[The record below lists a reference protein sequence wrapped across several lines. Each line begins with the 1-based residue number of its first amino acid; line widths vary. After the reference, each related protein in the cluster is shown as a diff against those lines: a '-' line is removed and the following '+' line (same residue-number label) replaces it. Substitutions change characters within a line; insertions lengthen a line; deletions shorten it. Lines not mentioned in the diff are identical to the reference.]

1 MIKKRLFFSECRK
14 KKGTQKT
21 VAKDLG
27 ISEVYVRMIEN
38 GTFSP
43 GRDLMF
49 KIARYFSEPIEKLFP
64 DFCRKEEDAASCNR

>member
-1 MIKKRLFFSECRK
+1 MKNKRLYFSECRK
-14 KKGTQKT
+14 RKGTQKM

-27 ISEVYVRMIEN
+27 VSEVYVRMIEN
-38 GTFSP
+38 GTFTP

-64 DFCRKEEDAASCNR
+64 DFCQEEKVIL

>member
-1 MIKKRLFFSECRK
+1 MQKKRIFFSECRK
-14 KKGTQKT
+14 KKGKQKE

-38 GTFSP
+38 GTFAP

-49 KIARYFSEPIEKLFP
+49 KISKYFNEPIESLFS
-64 DFCRKEEDAASCNR
+64 DFYQS